1 MRMVWLIFGFTAL
14 ILAIIGIILPLLP
27 TVPFLLLA
35 AFCFARSSEK
45 IHKWLLNHPKY
56 GPPIHNWQN
65 SGSISI
71 KSKQLATVCML
82 IALIIPIY
90 LGLSWLIV
98 STQIFGSDILYA
110 IPTGA
115 YALIMYITGFVF
127 VYLLKNKV

>member
-1 MRMVWLIFGFTAL
+1 MKMVWLIFGFTAL

-35 AFCFARSSEK
+35 AFCFAHSSEK

-65 SGSISI
+65 SGSISV
-71 KSKQLATVCML
+71 KSKKLATVCML

-98 STQIFGSDILYA
+98 STQIFVLVCVLIF
-110 IPTGA
+110 IGA
-115 YALIMYITGFVF
+115 VHQHRAYLI
-127 VYLLKNKV
+127 

>member
-45 IHKWLLNHPKY
+45 IHKWLLKHPKY

-65 SGSISI
+65 SGSISF
-71 KSKQLATVCML
+71 KSKQLATICML

-90 LGLSWLIV
+90 LGLSWLII
-98 STQIFGSDILYA
+98 STQIFVLLCV
-110 IPTGA
+110 
-115 YALIMYITGFVF
+115 LIFIWSRPSA
-127 VYLLKNKV
+127 

>member
-1 MRMVWLIFGFTAL
+1 MKMVWLIFGFTAL

-27 TVPFLLLA
+27 TVPFLLLT

-65 SGSISI
+65 SGSISV
-71 KSKQLATVCML
+71 KSKKLATVCML

-98 STQIFGSDILYA
+98 STQIFVLVCV
-110 IPTGA
+110 
-115 YALIMYITGFVF
+115 LIFIWSRPSA
-127 VYLLKNKV
+127 